1 LIEGNA
7 QLQVPSL
14 GEGFLRKG
22 TKLHNKSNLTSI
34 VSEGDQEISAEFS
47 SQVLFNK
54 NNSLG
59 QDPSLVHKDSMGT
72 DGGLGTL
79 EQEEME
85 INEMQIDLFT
95 EQMIMQF
102 YKVGSKARKIT
113 SLWTEA
119 RVIGEYS
126 NIDEQVFCEIMEDVL
141 SAFLLHRANMNG
153 L

>member
-1 LIEGNA
+1 
-7 QLQVPSL
+7 
-14 GEGFLRKG
+14 
-22 TKLHNKSNLTSI
+22 
-34 VSEGDQEISAEFS
+34 
-47 SQVLFNK
+47 
-54 NNSLG
+54 
-59 QDPSLVHKDSMGT
+59 MGT